1 MNPLYYIALFRLR
14 YFSVGG
20 WICRSSPIVRHA
32 KLGLGLEFRLLMFKI
47 TFYPI
52 KCAITFS
59 TDADVVL
66 NYFKFFTSQAFK
78 LSGNP
83 FPLICIGVKLK
94 DQTLCHVV

>member
-1 MNPLYYIALFRLR
+1 
-14 YFSVGG
+14 
-20 WICRSSPIVRHA
+20 
-32 KLGLGLEFRLLMFKI
+32 MFKI

-83 FPLICIGVKLK
+83 FPLICIGVKLE
-94 DQTLCHVV
+94 DNF